1 MSEKR
6 MLILEADVVT
16 RIDENRGDMS
26 VSDFIRFLIES
37 QLNQGVNG
45 QGNNHITKEEF
56 HQFEQG
62 IRELLR
68 NFLEFFLSY
77 GLELG
82 KQSLSYGLELGK
94 QSPDDK
100 ELETMIQ
107 KLQALAA
114 SAKAK
119 KSVL

>member
-1 MSEKR
+1 MPEKR
-6 MLILEADVVT
+6 MLIVESDVI
-16 RIDENRGDMS
+16 RKIDENRGDMS
-26 VSDFIRFLIES
+26 ISDFISFLIDG
-37 QLNQGVNG
+37 QLKQDVNG
-45 QGNNHITKEEF
+45 RNNDHITKEEF

-82 KQSLSYGLELGK
+82 KQPS
-94 QSPDDK
+94 DR
-100 ELETMIQ
+100 ELEKLSQ
-107 KLQALAA
+107 KLRALSG

-119 KSVL
+119 GS